1 MKMPGWLRL
10 GFSGAKSDELRKVRQ
25 RTDQML
31 KRQEAQREQEI
42 GSPERE
48 MVPPAN

>member
-1 MKMPGWLRL
+1 MPGWLRF
-10 GFSGAKSDELRKVRQ
+10 GFSGANSDELRKLRQ

-42 GSPERE
+42 GRPERE
-48 MVPPAN
+48 IVPPAN